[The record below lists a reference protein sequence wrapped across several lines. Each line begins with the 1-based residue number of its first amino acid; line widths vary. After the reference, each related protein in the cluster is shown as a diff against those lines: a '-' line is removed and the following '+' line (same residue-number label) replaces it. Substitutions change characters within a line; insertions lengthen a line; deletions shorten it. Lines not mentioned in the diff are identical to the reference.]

1 MHFKFNSIPGTKPVH
16 FLDSLTSDFLDR
28 SEDGA
33 LGLMH
38 ENVGAWN
45 KKLFN
50 SLVFCCYFQG

>member
-38 ENVGAWN
+38 ENVGA
-45 KKLFN
+45 
-50 SLVFCCYFQG
+50 